1 MSKATIAPVSWRP
14 AAAPPRARKKS
25 SAVPMPPMTVVPVG
39 GHGPED
45 VLVGQEGEAY
55 TGTADG
61 RIRRVRLGSPSPTAE
76 VLADTGGRPLGLEWL
91 PDGRLLVCDA
101 HRGLLAVDLNGSGRV
116 EVLATEADGAR
127 LRVCNNAAVA
137 PDGTVYFTDSTAHF
151 DLEDWRADIF
161 EHSGTGRF
169 LRRDPDGRTSTLATG
184 LQFANGVALSPSGDS
199 VFFAET
205 GLYRVSRLFL
215 SGPRQGETQVVLDN
229 LPGFPD
235 NISTGSDGLIW
246 VALASPRD
254 AIVDLLAPAPAWLRK
269 AAWAMPE
276 ALQPKPKL
284 YGWTVSFDPATGSQV
299 HDLQG
304 RATGFGMS
312 TGVRE
317 FDGQV
322 WLSSLIGNALA
333 TFSLR

>member
-1 MSKATIAPVSWRP
+1 MGKVAIEPVPWRP
-14 AAAPPRARKKS
+14 AAAPARARRRR
-25 SAVPMPPMTVVPVG
+25 SAPPMPPMTVVPVG
-39 GHGPED
+39 GPGPED
-45 VLVGQEGEAY
+45 VLLGQEGEAY

-61 RIRRVRLGSPSPTAE
+61 RIRRIRPHSVE

-127 LRVCNNAAVA
+127 LRMCNNAAVA
-137 PDGTVYFTDSTAHF
+137 PDGSVYFTDSSAHF
-151 DLEDWRADIF
+151 DVEDWRADIF

-169 LRRDPDGRTSTLATG
+169 LRRAPDGEVSTLATG
-184 LQFANGVALSPSGDS
+184 LQFANGVALAPSGAA

-205 GLYRVSRLFL
+205 GLYRVSRLHL
-215 SGPRQGETQVVLDN
+215 TGPRQGETDVVLDN

-235 NISTGSDGLIW
+235 NISTGSDGLVW
-246 VALASPRD
+246 VAMASPRD
-254 AIVDLLAPAPAWLRK
+254 RVVDLLAPAPPWVRK
-269 AAWAMPE
+269 AVWATPQ

-284 YGWTVSFDPATGSQV
+284 YGWAVAFDPETGAQV

-304 RATGFGMS
+304 RVRGFGMS

-317 FDGQV
+317 QAGQV
-322 WLSSLIGNALA
+322 WLSSLIGDALA
-333 TFSLR
+333 FFTLR